1 MASTA
6 APSPP
11 SLSPRPTQ
19 RPAAMAPASVT
30 RTSSRARLRSGA
42 SPRGRVC
49 ASDEPGTVEL
59 SPLGVMVVDCPRS
72 GSVSWNWDPRGMP
85 DEPQLNASSDA
96 PIAGEPAP
104 APRAAKPRLLQD
116 GRDMFW
122 SLIPLVLGCIVLAGL
137 VGMCS
142 FQLGRTKGVIP
153 SYDAPAALKADAA
166 TLGFPVR
173 LPQLPAGWQD
183 NSGSRGGIAGG
194 RADPSTGQRLNA
206 ATSTVGYI
214 TPTGMYLSLTQS
226 TADENNL
233 SGSIHSSAYPTGTVD
248 VAGTH
253 WVVYHGAGQN
263 GADAEPVWTTRLTG
277 SPGPPQIRKTGPGST
292 DQFRTLAS
300 ATQSQPPLPSR

>member
-1 MASTA
+1 MT
-6 APSPP
+6 
-11 SLSPRPTQ
+11 
-19 RPAAMAPASVT
+19 
-30 RTSSRARLRSGA
+30 
-42 SPRGRVC
+42 
-49 ASDEPGTVEL
+49 
-59 SPLGVMVVDCPRS
+59 
-72 GSVSWNWDPRGMP
+72 

-96 PIAGEPAP
+96 SSDAYAAGEPAP

-166 TLGFPVR
+166 TLGFPIR
-173 LPQLPAGWQD
+173 LPQLPPGWQA

-226 TADENNL
+226 NADEDKL
-233 SGSIHSSAYPTGTVD
+233 VGSIHSSAYPTGTVD
-248 VAGTH
+248 VSGTN
-253 WVVYHGAGQN
+253 WVVYHGAGQD
-263 GADAEPVWTTRLTG
+263 GADIEPVWTTRLTG
-277 SPGPPQIRKTGPGST
+277 PSGTTQIAITGAGST